1 LLENLKL
8 LTQYK
13 SWANEITF
21 LSVKSLP
28 QGEAIKERKTRFKN
42 IVHTLNHVYVIDS
55 IFKAHLE
62 GKSHNYNERNTQD
75 HPPLEELWQM
85 QRAIDEWYI
94 NYASNISETA
104 AREMINFNFVDGEKG
119 AMSRAEMI
127 LHVVNHGTYHRGFVS
142 DMMYQIP
149 VIPPSNDLSVF
160 LKDRN
165 K

>member
-1 LLENLKL
+1 MLENLKL